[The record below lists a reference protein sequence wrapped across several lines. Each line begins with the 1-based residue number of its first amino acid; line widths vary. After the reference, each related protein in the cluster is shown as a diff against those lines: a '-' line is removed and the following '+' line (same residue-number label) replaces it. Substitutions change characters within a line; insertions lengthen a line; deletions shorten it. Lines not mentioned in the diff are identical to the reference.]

1 MDYSRAGVKNAAKA
15 SLRGRRP
22 SPRMVTLVFLA
33 LTLLPSLI
41 LSLVQGLYLS
51 FLVMEANYLYP
62 YHIHAQIQG
71 SRWIFAFLYLLC
83 YLFSLIFQ
91 TGFIGYG
98 MDLYRRRETGY
109 AALFAPLSQVGRV
122 LLLSLLVLVFTFLW
136 TLGLTLIYA
145 LLVSLFPY
153 QLREA
158 ASVLLMIPLLILLL
172 ARLLRYALAY
182 NAVSQREQG
191 SYAGPPLVPLRPHP
205 LLPGLGPPGVRRL
218 PGGVLPVYV
227 RRCGPLRPYLSQ
239 LCHGLNLYRAVLPA
253 GPAVRR
259 PSAAVAAALYVRRC
273 GRILRLCRRPPR
285 PQGPGAPLHRRTA
298 LLHARA
304 HPPLPGRA
312 LGARDLRAGRPSP
325 PPSQGPGRPLGS
337 IETAQAALV
346 STYEGGLSHV

>member
-158 ASVLLMIPLLILLL
+158 ASVLLTIPLLILLL

-182 NAVSQREQG
+182 NVLVDRPELTARQCLNESKALMRGRRWSLFVLILSFLGWGLLASAVFLAVFYLSMFAAVALSG
-191 SYAGPPLVPLRPHP
+191 LIYLNYAMVLICTGLSFLLGLLCAAP
-205 LLPGLGPPGVRRL
+205 LLLWLL
-218 PGGVLPVYV
+218 PYM
-227 RRCGPLRPYLSQ
+227 
-239 LCHGLNLYRAVLPA
+239 
-253 GPAVRR
+253 
-259 PSAAVAAALYVRRC
+259 SAAVAGFYDCAV
-273 GRILRLCRRPPR
+273 GRPGPRAQEPPSTGGQPYSMREPPLRSPGEPWEPGTYGPDAPPRPPR
-285 PQGPGAPLHRRTA
+285 
-298 LLHARA
+298 
-304 HPPLPGRA
+304 
-312 LGARDLRAGRPSP
+312 RDREDPWDR
-325 PPSQGPGRPLGS
+325 
-337 IETAQAALV
+337 
-346 STYEGGLSHV
+346 